1 MKQVMTGRGTGKS
14 NETVCMLVRDEN
26 LWCIIPNQYRGLPK
40 KNVYE
45 PLCKNLPEKVRESVL
60 SRIVTY
66 DEFVE
71 DFHFRR
77 ISRIPRDAK
86 FHVEEADMVLRDF
99 LKINFD
105 TMTTSHWSVQKFE
118 E

>member
-14 NETVCMLVRDEN
+14 TETVCMLV
-26 LWCIIPNQYRGLPK
+26 
-40 KNVYE
+40 
-45 PLCKNLPEKVRESVL
+45 
-60 SRIVTY
+60 
-66 DEFVE
+66 
-71 DFHFRR
+71 
-77 ISRIPRDAK
+77 
-86 FHVEEADMVLRDF
+86 RDF